1 MDCGSLLRSYSRYM
15 LIIFNLIFAITGI
28 IIISVGVSAK
38 AYFHEFDTLLDD
50 KYFYVS
56 DLLIII
62 GVIIFF
68 IAFFGCCGAMKQNAC
83 MTTTYSSLLVMI
95 FLLELAVG
103 IGGVLLKN
111 KTEDILIDTMDKT
124 MEQYGKVNETTR
136 MWDQVQKQFQCCGVH
151 NASDWKTLNTT
162 THGQIPLSC
171 CDIPTGTTFTFNC
184 TLDKAYKEGCLEEF
198 GNFVKA
204 NISTIQG
211 VGIGFAVLQ
220 LLGIIFSC
228 ILTKFIRSDYETV

>member
-111 KTEDILIDTMDKT
+111 KTEDILI
-124 MEQYGKVNETTR
+124 EQWIRLWSSMARSMKLPECGIKFKNSSNAVVSIMPVIGK
-136 MWDQVQKQFQCCGVH
+136 H
-151 NASDWKTLNTT
+151 
-162 THGQIPLSC
+162 
-171 CDIPTGTTFTFNC
+171 
-184 TLDKAYKEGCLEEF
+184 
-198 GNFVKA
+198 
-204 NISTIQG
+204 
-211 VGIGFAVLQ
+211 
-220 LLGIIFSC
+220 
-228 ILTKFIRSDYETV
+228 